1 MFQDLAS
8 WLLARPSP
16 QTGGYLPTRQAIQ
29 MFANH
34 TGNAKGFPTEE
45 FLVTLQ
51 YDVAPPEPEQRQ
63 PYNPG

>member
-1 MFQDLAS
+1 
-8 WLLARPSP
+8 
-16 QTGGYLPTRQAIQ
+16 LPTRQAIQ